1 MDNNK
6 NSQMEQGTRLSYCA
20 PQLMSY
26 GAVRDLTTGGSMGV
40 AELTMMTAMAKKT

>member
-6 NSQMEQGTRLSYCA
+6 NSQLEQGTRLSYCA
-20 PQLMSY
+20 PKLMSY

-40 AELTMMTAMAKKT
+40 AELAMMTAIAKKT